1 MIITADIKTLETVC
15 VRKSEHE
22 DDFDELARKFAR
34 ATLQTWKE
42 VNKKCAKCVGDV

>member
-1 MIITADIKTLETVC
+1 MIVTADIKTLETIC

-42 VNKKCAKCVGDV
+42 VNNKCAKCVRDV